1 MKTKLS
7 IIIFLISLSH
17 LAFGQSPDCHFDIS
31 IRKVNSE
38 LYDYKFILLNEPE
51 KPNFQDIKK
60 SIEIYGW
67 DRNMYALNFSGRER
81 SFYLKSEK
89 GNTLFVDSWLLNY
102 VVPNDR
108 PLTVI
113 AIRKKKKT
121 GKIDLMYADIAN
133 PRCGMKIEFSKFKKG
148 KRKSETF
155 IYIKDSSN
163 YNNISI
169 IK

>member
-1 MKTKLS
+1 MKNL
-7 IIIFLISLSH
+7 IILIFILFTNLT
-17 LAFGQSPDCHFDIS
+17 FGQSPDCHFDIS

-38 LYDYKFILLNEPE
+38 LYDYKFIVLNESE

-60 SIEIYGW
+60 SIELYGW
-67 DRNMYALNFSGRER
+67 DMNLYNPNFSGRER

-89 GNTLFVDSWLLNY
+89 GNELLGDHWLVNF

-113 AIRKKKKT
+113 AVRKKKKT
-121 GKIDLMYADIAN
+121 GKIDLMYADIVN
-133 PRCGMKIEFSKFKKG
+133 PRCRMKIEFNKFKKG

-155 IYIKDSSN
+155 IDLKNSPN
-163 YNNISI
+163 YNHISI